1 LNTFLLLNE
10 AAEADP
16 RANNDDA
23 CPTKLFFSTFV
34 QKLTTKI
41 LVPNR
46 RHVLLQPSAV
56 LQFPI
61 TLSDTTTQD

>member
-16 RANNDDA
+16 RTNYDDT

-41 LVPNR
+41 LGPN
-46 RHVLLQPSAV
+46 
-56 LQFPI
+56 
-61 TLSDTTTQD
+61 